1 MDHPTQALAKLA
13 ETLSFDDLPGDVVDM
28 AKLCLL
34 DNLGCAF
41 RGAREDLVQILGRE
55 IADRGILAQ
64 DCLPGRLGVL
74 RPSDKAM
81 LYAAAGHAVDFDDT
95 LTIASTHAG
104 SPVVGSVVAL
114 LPHSRSS
121 GKQVLEAI
129 VSGYEVAARIASMLK
144 PEHSLNGLHCT
155 GTVGV
160 FAAAA
165 TSAKLLGLSEDQ
177 TRTAFGLAATQS
189 AGLKCSFGT
198 MAKPFNAAHAASS
211 GVMAARLAAAGFTA
225 SQSSL
230 EDRRGFLTNYV
241 GREDP
246 KDWKVWAPDEFGIRM
261 NAFKLHAACHEI
273 HPALD
278 AISALLIAH
287 DFAGS
292 DVERLTV
299 ATSAYSLKVATVGV
313 PKGGLE
319 CKFSFSQAAASL
331 LAGLDMAA
339 DETYS
344 DAVLHREDVN
354 ALRDR
359 VEIKAGDGLRSGEA
373 QIDVQLFSGRT
384 HSLNYDGWEY
394 FPDAATVRPRVEEKF
409 LRLAGGEIG
418 ADIAR
423 PLMDA
428 VLDLDSANDA
438 LLELSI

>member
-1 MDHPTQALAKLA
+1 MDHPTQSLAKLSVN
-13 ETLSFDDLPGDVVDM
+13 LSFDGLPGDVVDM

-55 IADRGILAQ
+55 IADRGIQAQ

-74 RPSDKAM
+74 RPSNKAM

-95 LTIASTHAG
+95 LTIASAHAG
-104 SPVVGSVVAL
+104 SPVMGSVVAL

-121 GKQVLEAI
+121 GKRVLEAI

-165 TSAKLLGLSEDQ
+165 TSAKLLGLSEDE

-211 GVMAARLAAAGFTA
+211 GVIAARLASAGFTA
-225 SQSSL
+225 SKSSL
-230 EDRRGFLTNYV
+230 EDSRGFLANFV
-241 GREDP
+241 GQENP
-246 KDWKVWAPDEFGIRM
+246 ADWKVWASDEFGIHM

-278 AISALLIAH
+278 AITALRNEHGFSGA
-287 DFAGS
+287 
-292 DVERLTV
+292 DVEALTV

-313 PKGGLE
+313 PKDGLE
-319 CKFSFSQAAASL
+319 CKFSFAQAAASL

-344 DAVLHREDVN
+344 DAVLGREDVN

-359 VEIKAGDGLRSGEA
+359 IEIKAGEGLRSGQA
-373 QIDVQLFSGRT
+373 QVDVSLLSGRT
-384 HSLNYDGWEY
+384 HSLHYDGWEH
-394 FPDAATVRPRVEEKF
+394 FPDAATVRPSVEAKF
-409 LRLAGGEIG
+409 LRHAERELGPGFAC
-418 ADIAR
+418 

-428 VLDLDSANDA
+428 VSDLDSADDA
-438 LLELSI
+438 LSEVSI